1 MTCQG
6 HISSVADYKWSFQLM
21 SETVS
26 QRNNLVKLKQQQQLK
41 SLTQSLAF
49 LVQHNLFGKPE
60 TQDQKHL

>member
-1 MTCQG
+1 
-6 HISSVADYKWSFQLM
+6 M

-26 QRNNLVKLKQQQQLK
+26 QRNNLVKLKQQQQQQLK